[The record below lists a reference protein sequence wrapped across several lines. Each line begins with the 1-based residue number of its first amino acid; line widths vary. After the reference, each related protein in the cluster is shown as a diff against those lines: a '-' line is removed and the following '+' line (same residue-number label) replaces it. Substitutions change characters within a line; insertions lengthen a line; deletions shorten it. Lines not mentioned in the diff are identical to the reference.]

1 MSPLGSI
8 HVIFVDTPPAPI
20 LEAALYTL
28 HRALIFARNC
38 TIQHTP
44 EAAKQANDYMEAV
57 HEIPAMLSDWSRH
70 DVSDLRMHFGCYHF
84 SRWSNPSPDLVRV
97 FDTKLAELSP

>member
-1 MSPLGSI
+1 MY
-8 HVIFVDTPPAPI
+8 TPPAPI

-70 DVSDLRMHFGCYHF
+70 DLSDLRMHFGCYHF

-97 FDTKLAELSP
+97 FDTKLAELSS